1 MCSQQWLLRQTVLWL
16 LQSLSSGTVVTAL
29 RTASVRL
36 AMTALDL
43 SGTAVATML
52 HSRDRQPSRYTVYAT
67 WNLGLIP
74 RSRKRLFSSPG
85 TNTPP
90 PQHAPR
96 TVLRGQCNQLTKT
109 SHLLL
114 LSRLKLC
121 GSIPSIHLCFRSVH
135 RETFTF
141 LLSRAHSDGNVTVA
155 THFRTCE
162 STWVLEVSS
171 IYSVSILSF
180 DQEVLYFKMCM

>member
-1 MCSQQWLLRQTVLWL
+1 
-16 LQSLSSGTVVTAL
+16 
-29 RTASVRL
+29 
-36 AMTALDL
+36 
-43 SGTAVATML
+43 ML

-67 WNLGLIP
+67 GCRQWNRGLIP

-85 TNTPP
+85 TNTSS

-121 GSIPSIHLCFRSVH
+121 GSISSIHLCFRSVH

-141 LLSRAHSDGNVTVA
+141 LLSRAHSEGNVTVA
-155 THFRTCE
+155 THFRPCE
-162 STWVLEVSS
+162 STWVLEFCS
-171 IYSVSILSF
+171 IYSVPFILSF